1 MRSAIIG
8 MLALLCSLPA
18 AAAMPQKK
26 KTMERR
32 KEPFT
37 YVDLKSIK
45 SPNDNPFGL
54 VYRGALTKNEA
65 GEVNIYPI
73 TYQLGD
79 LKIAANVYAPA
90 GYDSTKRYAAVV
102 VAHPNGGCKEQVA
115 GLYSQRLAELGY
127 VALAFDAAY
136 QGGSEG
142 EPRNVDKP
150 ANRMEDIRRAADILQ
165 QYPGVDADRIGI
177 LGICGGGGYTAK
189 VAQTDKRFKAVEKL
203 KVFFGKNS

>member
-1 MRSAIIG
+1 
-8 MLALLCSLPA
+8 MLALLLSLPA
-18 AAAMPQKK
+18 AAAMPQKR

-37 YVDLKSIK
+37 YVDPKSIK

-79 LKIAANVYAPA
+79 LKIAANVYTPA

-127 VALAFDAAY
+127 VALAFDAS
-136 QGGSEG
+136 QG
-142 EPRNVDKP
+142 
-150 ANRMEDIRRAADILQ
+150 MELINQPLLMMAGGAADTFYMTEQCFSHATGTQNKELFLIPGATHIKTYW
-165 QYPGVDADRIGI
+165 YPEYVD
-177 LGICGGGGYTAK
+177 
-189 VAQTDKRFKAVEKL
+189 KAVEKL
-203 KVFFGKNS
+203 KLFFGKNL